1 MSSST
6 TEKDRGENWQRIAA
20 LAGFSEDVKTSGEQ
34 VNINIDTK
42 TDSDESLLPPD
53 EEIDHSDPT
62 NRFSF
67 SGNPNKRMVLA
78 IGGAAA
84 VVLLGLTALAFKDKK
99 NAPKVV
105 DSDSKKE
112 STNSSSPPTNSD
124 VGKLKTELAYLRQQ
138 QQIAQLNQQQPPPP
152 PKSPQKTKK
161 VVSSRRVAPPPPP
174 RVVYRTMP
182 TRQLRP
188 IERSL
193 PPPRIPSPAPPPIV
207 RPVDPHQAYREAT
220 ALGSYGQVVALSDSN
235 EPDMATEPTTSSV
248 YSEAI
253 ESQTNSSLSYKSMG
267 DKIPL
272 ASKSRIHRSRVSS
285 PSSIETDPTIEQYQ
299 EESSLQPTE
308 PQGWQYAVSRQRFR
322 PMSNPSRAI
331 QNSESTYSDVSFD
344 EPPSVG
350 EAFDDELTS
359 LPTDD
364 LPSLHSDQSSYY
376 EQELPI
382 LEERRLSVKQIP
394 IDSKAEAQLLDS
406 VVWDNQQ
413 IYSNDFLTIRLSE
426 PLLDRNSEII
436 IPENSL
442 LVVRAAPTPAG
453 IVTLVAESFLVE
465 QNGSLKE
472 IPLEPNS
479 VTIRTDD
486 GDPLAAER
494 VDLSESQSEGDV
506 GGLLV
511 DVIGTAAGMAIGG
524 GDNAYR
530 DLYRFNQ
537 LEQLYDRHEGNSRR
551 DSFEEQR
558 SNAVW
563 KLEAGMSVEVYVSR
577 PLTIRE

>member
-1 MSSST
+1 MNSPT
-6 TEKDRGENWQRIAA
+6 TEKDRGENWERIAA
-20 LAGFSEDVKTSGEQ
+20 LAGFSDDLKANREQ

-84 VVLLGLTALAFKDKK
+84 VVLLGLTALAFKEKK

-112 STNSSSPPTNSD
+112 SANSSQTPTNSD

-138 QQIAQLNQQQPPPP
+138 QQIAQLNQQPPPP
-152 PKSPQKTKK
+152 PKSPPKSKK

-193 PPPRIPSPAPPPIV
+193 PPPRIPSPAPPPTV
-207 RPVDPHQAYREAT
+207 RPVDPHHAYREAT

-235 EPDMATEPTTSSV
+235 ESDMATEPTTSSV
-248 YSEAI
+248 YSDAV

-272 ASKSRIHRSRVSS
+272 ASEGRIHRSRVSS

-308 PQGWQYAVSRQRFR
+308 PPRWQYAVSRQRFR
-322 PMSNPSRAI
+322 PMSNQSRAI

-344 EPPSVG
+344 EPSFDR
-350 EAFDDELTS
+350 EAFEEDATS
-359 LPTDD
+359 VPTDG
-364 LPSLHSDQSSYY
+364 LPSYKSKRSAYD

-537 LEQLYDRHEGNSRR
+537 LEQLYDRQDGNSRR

-577 PLTIRE
+577 PLDIRE